1 MKKNYRKLNIM
12 LIAAIAILFSG
23 IYASADWGRG
33 YGHHQGMYQGQG
45 WHQRGDDGP
54 GCGAF
59 DNLSEDEI
67 KKLEAEHTAFF
78 EATKDLRRRIY
89 QKRLELA
96 SELAKENPDA
106 TTAAALQTEIS
117 DFKAQMA
124 QKRLEHILRV
134 QKINPDLGRGFWG
147 GGPMGPG
154 MMRHGMME
162 RGGKGNRGPDNC
174 PFGGPGGGYGMGPEM
189 MGPRG
194 GYGMGPGM
202 MHRGMMEPGGE
213 GGWGPNNCPYGGPG
227 SGYGMGQRMMHR
239 GGYGMGPEYGRG
251 AGMMNPGS
259 DRDNS
264 RQYYK
269 GQGSQAE

>member
-1 MKKNYRKLNIM
+1 MNKKYRKLKII

-33 YGHHQGMYQGQG
+33 YGHHRGMHQDQR
-45 WHQRGDDGP
+45 WHHKGVGGP
-54 GCGAF
+54 ECGAF

-67 KKLEAEHTAFF
+67 KKLDAERMTFF
-78 EATKDLRRRIY
+78 ESTKDLRRKIY

-106 TTAAALQTEIS
+106 AAAAALQTELS

-154 MMRHGMME
+154 MMHRSMMKQ
-162 RGGKGNRGPDNC
+162 GGKGNWGPSNC
-174 PFGGPGGGYGMGPEM
+174 PFGGLGGGYGMGP
-189 MGPRG
+189 R
-194 GYGMGPGM
+194 M

-213 GGWGPNNCPYGGPG
+213 GGWDPGNCPYGG
-227 SGYGMGQRMMHR
+227 SG
-239 GGYGMGPEYGRG
+239 GGYGMGPGYGRG
-251 AGMMNPGS
+251 PGMMGTSRS

-264 RQYYK
+264 RQFYK

>member
-1 MKKNYRKLNIM
+1 M

-23 IYASADWGRG
+23 IYASADWGKG
-33 YGHHQGMYQGQG
+33 YGHHRGMHQNQG
-45 WHQRGDDGP
+45 WRHKGDGGP
-54 GCGAF
+54 GCAAF
-59 DNLSEDEI
+59 ANLSEDEI
-67 KKLEAEHTAFF
+67 KKLDAERTTFF
-78 EATKDLRRRIY
+78 ESTKDLRRKIY

-106 TTAAALQTEIS
+106 AVAAALQTELS

-154 MMRHGMME
+154 MMHRSMMKQ
-162 RGGKGNRGPDNC
+162 GGKGNWGPSNC
-174 PFGGPGGGYGMGPEM
+174 TFGGLGGGYGMGP
-189 MGPRG
+189 R
-194 GYGMGPGM
+194 M

-213 GGWGPNNCPYGGPG
+213 GSWGPGNCPYSDSGGGCDRGP
-227 SGYGMGQRMMHR
+227 RMMHR
-239 GGYGMGPEYGRG
+239 GGYGMGSGYGRG
-251 AGMMNPGS
+251 LGMKGPGCS

-264 RQYYK
+264 RQFYK

>member
-1 MKKNYRKLNIM
+1 M

-23 IYASADWGRG
+23 IYASADCGKE
-33 YGHHQGMYQGQG
+33 YGHHRGMHQDKG
-45 WHQRGDDGP
+45 WHHKGPGGP
-54 GCGAF
+54 GCGAL
-59 DNLSEDEI
+59 DKLSEDEI
-67 KKLEAEHTAFF
+67 KNLDAERKAFF
-78 EATKDLRRRIY
+78 EATKVLRRKIY

-106 TTAAALQTEIS
+106 AAAAALQTELS

-154 MMRHGMME
+154 MMHRSMMKQ
-162 RGGKGNRGPDNC
+162 GGKGNWGPSNC
-174 PFGGPGGGYGMGPEM
+174 PFGGLGGGYGMGP
-189 MGPRG
+189 R
-194 GYGMGPGM
+194 M

-213 GGWGPNNCPYGGPG
+213 GGWDPGNCPYGG
-227 SGYGMGQRMMHR
+227 SG
-239 GGYGMGPEYGRG
+239 GGYGMGPGYGRG
-251 AGMMNPGS
+251 PGMMGTSRS

-264 RQYYK
+264 RQFYK

>member
-1 MKKNYRKLNIM
+1 MNNKYRKLKII
-12 LIAAIAILFSG
+12 LVATIAILFSG
-23 IYASADWGRG
+23 IYASADCGKE
-33 YGHHQGMYQGQG
+33 YGHHRGMHQGQG
-45 WHQRGDDGP
+45 RHHRGSGGA

-67 KKLEAEHTAFF
+67 KKLDAERTAFF
-78 EATKDLRRRIY
+78 EATKDLRRKIY

-106 TTAAALQTEIS
+106 AVAAAVQKEIS

-154 MMRHGMME
+154 MMHCGMMGR
-162 RGGKGNRGPDNC
+162 RGGKGNWGPSNC
-174 PFGGPGGGYGMGPEM
+174 PFGGPGGGH
-189 MGPRG
+189 
-194 GYGMGPGM
+194 GMGPGM
-202 MHRGMMEPGGE
+202 MHGGMMESGGE
-213 GGWGPNNCPYGGPG
+213 GGRGHNNCPYGG
-227 SGYGMGQRMMHR
+227 SGGGCGRGQRMMHR
-239 GGYGMGPEYGRG
+239 GGCGMGPGYGRG
-251 AGMMNPGS
+251 PGMMSSGCS

-264 RQYYK
+264 RQFYK
-269 GQGSQAE
+269 GQGSQVE

>member
-1 MKKNYRKLNIM
+1 MNKKCRNLKIM
-12 LIAAIAILFSG
+12 LIAAIVILFSG
-23 IYASADWGRG
+23 IYASADCGKE
-33 YGHHQGMYQGQG
+33 YGHHRGMHQNQG
-45 WHQRGDDGP
+45 WHHKGSGGH
-54 GCGAF
+54 GCGAL

-67 KKLEAEHTAFF
+67 KNLDAARTAFF
-78 EATKDLRRRIY
+78 EATKGLRRKIY

-106 TTAAALQTEIS
+106 ATAAALQTELS
-117 DFKAQMA
+117 DLKAQMA
-124 QKRLEHILRV
+124 QTRLEHILRV

-154 MMRHGMME
+154 RMHRNMMG

-174 PFGGPGGGYGMGPEM
+174 PFGGPGGGS
-189 MGPRG
+189 
-194 GYGMGPGM
+194 GMGPGM

-213 GGWGPNNCPYGGPG
+213 GNWGPNNCPYSDSGGGCDRGP
-227 SGYGMGQRMMHR
+227 RMMHR
-239 GGYGMGPEYGRG
+239 GGYGMGSGYGRG
-251 AGMMNPGS
+251 LGMKGPGCS

-264 RQYYK
+264 RQFYK

>member
-1 MKKNYRKLNIM
+1 M

-23 IYASADWGRG
+23 IYASADCGKE
-33 YGHHQGMYQGQG
+33 YGHHRGMHQDKG
-45 WHQRGDDGP
+45 WHHKGSGGP
-54 GCGAF
+54 GCSAF

-67 KKLEAEHTAFF
+67 KKLDAERTAFF
-78 EATKDLRRRIY
+78 EATKDLRRKIY

-106 TTAAALQTEIS
+106 AAAAALQTELS

-154 MMRHGMME
+154 MMHRSMME
-162 RGGKGNRGPDNC
+162 QGGKGNWGPSNC
-174 PFGGPGGGYGMGPEM
+174 PFGGLGGGYGMGP
-189 MGPRG
+189 R
-194 GYGMGPGM
+194 M

-213 GGWGPNNCPYGGPG
+213 GGWDPGNCPYGG
-227 SGYGMGQRMMHR
+227 SG
-239 GGYGMGPEYGRG
+239 GGYGMGPGYGRG
-251 AGMMNPGS
+251 PGMMGTSRS

-264 RQYYK
+264 RQFYK
-269 GQGSQAE
+269 SQGSQAE

>member
-1 MKKNYRKLNIM
+1 MNKKYRKLKIV
-12 LIAAIAILFSG
+12 LIATIAILFSG
-23 IYASADWGRG
+23 IYASADCGKE
-33 YGHHQGMYQGQG
+33 YGHHRGMHQNQG
-45 WHQRGDDGP
+45 WHHKGSGGH
-54 GCGAF
+54 GCGAL

-67 KKLEAEHTAFF
+67 KNLDAARTAFF
-78 EATKDLRRRIY
+78 EATKGLRRKIY

-106 TTAAALQTEIS
+106 AAAAALQTELS

-147 GGPMGPG
+147 GGHMSPG
-154 MMRHGMME
+154 MMHCGMMG
-162 RGGKGNRGPDNC
+162 RGGKSNWGPSNC
-174 PFGGPGGGYGMGPEM
+174 PYDGSEGGYGMGK
-189 MGPRG
+189 
-194 GYGMGPGM
+194 
-202 MHRGMMEPGGE
+202 
-213 GGWGPNNCPYGGPG
+213 
-227 SGYGMGQRMMHR
+227 RMKKHR
-239 GGYGMGPEYGRG
+239 GGCGYGRG
-251 AGMMNPGS
+251 AGMMSPGS